1 MCVCEPPQSEQL
13 VSPVGVISNEA
24 HPFVTH
30 YSVCPPPL
38 SPTSGPHWAP
48 PAHLV
53 LVLLSDFKA
62 LLAGCSH
69 RNRAGWIKRRRER
82 VNKQG
87 GGKKWWEGKKRSGG
101 KCVYDSPVL
110 AAMVST
116 QGTSPC
122 AVRVGG
128 KKGFP
133 LSFLLC
139 TNSHVIA
146 LNPSPAPSS
155 QATSMTACLPSLPLV
170 WTPPL
175 WSHTRGKSW

>member
-62 LLAGCSH
+62 LLDGCSH
-69 RNRAGWIKRRRER
+69 RNRAGCIKRRRER

-87 GGKKWWEGKKRSGG
+87 GGKNDERERKGVEGSVFTTAQSWQRWSQLK
-101 KCVYDSPVL
+101 VQVPVQL
-110 AAMVST
+110 EW
-116 QGTSPC
+116 
-122 AVRVGG
+122 GG
-128 KKGFP
+128 KKGS
-133 LSFLLC
+133 LSVSFF
-139 TNSHVIA
+139 VPI
-146 LNPSPAPSS
+146 P
-155 QATSMTACLPSLPLV
+155 MSLP
-170 WTPPL
+170 
-175 WSHTRGKSW
+175 